1 MKKSVVLVP
10 ISLCLAGLLVSFGV
24 KADPGKTCFPTPPG
38 IESSR
43 LDVQNEIVLQ
53 KVSLGPNGQVGF
65 IATEY
70 LGSPN
75 LQASV
80 YLKTAEGY
88 CLIGD
93 FDGVTSVEVDK
104 KRKSGALFNIKTKSI
119 SGSDRFFRSYRYV
132 DEKYRLV
139 DCYIKNEKN
148 VRHRC
153 DLPAK

>member
-80 YLKTAEGY
+80 YLKTSEGY

-104 KRKSGALFNIKTKSI
+104 KRKSGALFNIKTKST
-119 SGSDRFFRSYRYV
+119 SGSDRFFRGYRYV
-132 DEKYRLV
+132 DGKYRLV

-153 DLPAK
+153 DLSDK